1 MKYKIEKEKILIS
14 LDPGDKINENLE
26 KVAVLESLQSA
37 WISGIG
43 AISDIEIGYF
53 EPAKK
58 DYDHRKFEG
67 EFELISL
74 LGNISLKEGKHFAHT
89 HITFSDTM
97 YRVYGGHL
105 FDAKITAAGE
115 FLMTKSEIPLQRK
128 FNEDVGLALWCLQ
141 DE

>member
-1 MKYKIEKEKILIS
+1 MNYKIEKEKIFIS

-26 KVAVLESLQSA
+26 KVAVLESIQSA
-37 WISGIG
+37 WMSGIG

-53 EPAKK
+53 DPAKK
-58 DYDHRKFEG
+58 DYAHRKFEG

-115 FLMTKSEIPLQRK
+115 FVMIPGKKNINRKLSPEI
-128 FNEDVGLALWCLQ
+128 GIHLWCL
-141 DE
+141 ET